1 MTGSCDI
8 EKVCKILVIDDD
20 TLVRRTLCAAL
31 TKLGYAVTEA
41 PTGQMGMAEF
51 RKDAPDVVITDV
63 MMPDKNGL
71 ETISEIRTLNPTV
84 KIIAM
89 SGGGDRQGQDLL
101 ELAKDVGAVATLS
114 KPFDL
119 ETIQETLDKVRSKG

>member
-1 MTGSCDI
+1 MTGNHEAMSAGC
-8 EKVCKILVIDDD
+8 KVLVIDDD

-41 PTGQMGMAEF
+41 PTGQTGVAEF
-51 RKDAPDVVITDV
+51 RKEHPEIVITDV

-71 ETISEIRTLNPTV
+71 ETISEIRALNPAT

-89 SGGGDRQGQDLL
+89 SADSGQGTDLL
-101 ELAKDVGAVATLS
+101 ELAKDVGAAATLS
-114 KPFDL
+114 KPFDVQMVQQ
-119 ETIQETLDKVRSKG
+119 TMDKVRSSG